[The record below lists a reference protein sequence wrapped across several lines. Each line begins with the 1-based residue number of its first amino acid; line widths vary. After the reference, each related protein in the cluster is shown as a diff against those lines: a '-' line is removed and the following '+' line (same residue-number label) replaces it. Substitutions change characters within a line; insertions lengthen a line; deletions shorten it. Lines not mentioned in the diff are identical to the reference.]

1 MFRHV
6 SPRLGYGDGSV
17 RVHPAGNTLSV
28 RHTPPHAGDRSLSRA
43 SHASHCTL
51 STWQLMH
58 CKLRAQQRPVTRSG
72 LSTRQSHIMYSVHGK
87 HMLRA
92 HSHVSTKD
100 PCRLFP
106 TPTPY
111 LTPLSQAQAVQTSY
125 LLLIITSGPLCP
137 GKGVGHGAQHAPLLL
152 WGLIPPPARLDPGA
166 SVPGPWGQR

>member
-1 MFRHV
+1 MPATHHTAYSARGSSCALHAQG
-6 SPRLGYGDGSV
+6 SAQATSLG
-17 RVHPAGNTLSV
+17 HML
-28 RHTPPHAGDRSLSRA
+28 H
-43 SHASHCTL
+43 
-51 STWQLMH
+51 
-58 CKLRAQQRPVTRSG
+58 AQQRPVTRSG

-100 PCRLFP
+100 PCRLSP

-125 LLLIITSGPLCP
+125 LLLIITLGPLCP

-166 SVPGPWGQR
+166 SAPGPWGQR